1 MAYIIFTHKDAE
13 SARRA
18 IDTLWHIGDDSGI
31 SEFGDEWDNAIST
44 IRRIIDDAEWGLEAD

>member
-1 MAYIIFTHKDAE
+1 MTCIIFTHKDAE
-13 SARRA
+13 SARKA

-44 IRRIIDDAEWGLEAD
+44 IRRIIDDAEWGMEVD